1 MTRSHSAL
9 LSTLAALGILTVSA
23 CTAGEGASASP
34 EGVWGDPAT
43 STAASLEFEGG
54 TSGEYHGTDGCNRI
68 NGAYVQD
75 ESGVVDLGEMR
86 TTLMLCEDIDEWLAQ
101 ARTATI
107 ADDTMTFL
115 DEEGT
120 QLGSLERASG

>member
-1 MTRSHSAL
+1 MTSSRSAL
-9 LSTLAALGILTVSA
+9 LCALAALGMLTVSA
-23 CTAGEGASASP
+23 CAAGEGASSSP
-34 EGVWGDPAT
+34 EGVWGDPGT
-43 STAASLEFEGG
+43 STAPSLEFEGG

-68 NGAYVQD
+68 GGAYVQD

-86 TTLMLCEDIDEWLAQ
+86 TTLVLCEDIDDWLTH

-107 ADDTMTFL
+107 TNDTMTFL

-120 QLGSLERASG
+120 ELGSLERASD